1 MDLIASGLN
10 PFLPEKA
17 AIRAA
22 RIMLELIHEYVRKG
36 ESFSFETTLSG
47 KGYVRLIP
55 EWQSMDYEVKLFFL
69 RLPNPDFARARIRQR
84 VQEGGHNVPDEV
96 VSRRFFRGLDNFEK
110 IYKGIVDEWAIY
122 DNSGKTP
129 ILIKEGGKYE

>member
-1 MDLIASGLN
+1 MDLIANGLN
-10 PFLPEKA
+10 PFVPEKA

-55 EWQSMDYEVKLFFL
+55 EWQSMGYEVKLFFL
-69 RLPNPDFARARIRQR
+69 RLPNPDFAIARIRQR
-84 VQEGGHNVPDEV
+84 VLEGGHDVPDEV

-110 IYKGIVDEWAIY
+110 IYKGIIDEWAIY

-129 ILIKEGGKYE
+129 ILTKEGGKYE

>member
-1 MDLIASGLN
+1 MDLIANGLN
-10 PFLPEKA
+10 PFVPEKA

-55 EWQSMDYEVKLFFL
+55 EWQSVGYEVKLFFL
-69 RLPNPDFARARIRQR
+69 RLPNPDFAIARIRQR
-84 VQEGGHNVPDEV
+84 VKEGGHYVPDEV
-96 VSRRFFRGLDNFEK
+96 VSRRFFRGLDNFK
-110 IYKGIVDEWAIY
+110 KLYKGLIDEWAIY